1 MIRWWLWN
9 WFCISFW
16 SVMENSAKCK
26 IQLLHQNYQIPCCE
40 IWNIWRCGFSERV
53 CAAYQ
58 VWNQTSHKR
67 ISFHSF
73 QNNQKF
79 YTFHN
84 AHRIL
89 REFNILQW
97 LLSPLLS
104 TEFSYQ
110 MEFAN
115 VSCLRFYL
123 DSQEMRSACDSSKAA
138 NNWNPKFPF
147 SVEKRSFFDF
157 PVP

>member
-1 MIRWWLWN
+1 MLVTVKLILHLFLIGDGKLRK
-9 WFCISFW
+9 
-16 SVMENSAKCK
+16 VQNSAPPPELPDS
-26 IQLLHQNYQIPCCE
+26 LLWDLKERDVDSLRGSVRRIKFE
-40 IWNIWRCGFSERV
+40 IKHH
-53 CAAYQ
+53 
-58 VWNQTSHKR
+58 TSALVFTLFKT
-67 ISFHSF
+67 IKSFIHF
-73 QNNQKF
+73 IL
-79 YTFHN
+79 N

>member
-1 MIRWWLWN
+1 MLVTVKLILHL
-9 WFCISFW
+9 FLIGDGKLCK
-16 SVMENSAKCK
+16 VQNSAPPPELPDS
-26 IQLLHQNYQIPCCE
+26 LLWDLKEKDVDSLRGSVRRIKFE
-40 IWNIWRCGFSERV
+40 IKHH
-53 CAAYQ
+53 
-58 VWNQTSHKR
+58 TSALVF
-67 ISFHSF
+67 ILFLQ

-84 AHRIL
+84 AHRIFG
-89 REFNILQW
+89 EFNILPW
-97 LLSPLLS
+97 LLSPLSS

-115 VSCLRFYL
+115 MPCLRFYL
-123 DSQEMRSACDSSKAA
+123 DSREMRSACDSSKAA